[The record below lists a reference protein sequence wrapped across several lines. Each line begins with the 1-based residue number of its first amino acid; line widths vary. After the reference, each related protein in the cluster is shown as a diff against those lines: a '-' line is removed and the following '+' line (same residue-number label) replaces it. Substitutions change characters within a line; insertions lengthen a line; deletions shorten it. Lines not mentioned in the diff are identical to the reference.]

1 VKGYELCENAS
12 EYVFFDSAHLS
23 ERANQQVAKLM
34 WSGTSNVTG
43 AYNLKDLFELELS
56 PM

>member
-1 VKGYELCENAS
+1 VKEYELCENIS

-23 ERANQQVAKLM
+23 ERANEQVAKLM

-43 AYNLKDLFELELS
+43 ANYYNLKALFEL
-56 PM
+56 

>member
-1 VKGYELCENAS
+1 VKEYELCENIS

-23 ERANQQVAKLM
+23 ERANEQVAKLM

-43 AYNLKDLFELELS
+43 ANYNLKALFEL
-56 PM
+56 